1 MFTSRW
7 GFESVVKISQ
17 NKSEQNKIKKEGKKK
32 KKTEKHYTENL
43 PVIQWAPV
51 THLSCF

>member
-7 GFESVVKISQ
+7 GFESVVKISL

-32 KKTEKHYTENL
+32 KNREALY
-43 PVIQWAPV
+43 
-51 THLSCF
+51 